1 MSAAALLLMPGTVA
15 DVDDAAT
22 FRALRD
28 AVDADRR
35 GWSGRAGRAL
45 LDAAR
50 QKLAPL
56 AASVGADPADAAA
69 AAWELWSSTDLAD
82 VESPWAYTVAA
93 VRRRLGREEHAARL
107 LTSEHGLRRHGSDV
121 KPSVVSSDREAAE
134 LPEPVVA
141 DESLRSRGALSVRQ
155 VLVMAGVPASEATA
169 VIAAL
174 LDSATRSSAA
184 SAAVDRLS
192 RDRGM
197 ADRFGFSHT
206 SWRALV
212 TLTLGTTRGQ
222 PGLIELTH
230 RGHPAPLQVEYIRRA
245 KNRFSTALELAA

>member
-1 MSAAALLLMPGTVA
+1 MSAATVILMPGTVA

-22 FRALRD
+22 FRALID
-28 AVDADRR
+28 AVAADRR

-50 QKLAPL
+50 TKLTPL
-56 AASVGADPADAAA
+56 ATTLGADPADAAT
-69 AAWELWSSTDLAD
+69 AAWELWSTTDLSQMD
-82 VESPWAYTVAA
+82 SPWAYTVSA

-107 LTSEHGLRRHGSDV
+107 LTSEHGLRRHGAET
-121 KPSVVSSDREAAE
+121 KPSVVSSEQEIAE
-134 LPEPVVA
+134 QTVVA
-141 DESLRSRGALSVRQ
+141 RPDEALRGRGVLSVRQ
-155 VLVMAGVPASEATA
+155 VLVMSGMSVSEATS
-169 VIAAL
+169 VIGAL
-174 LDSATRSSAA
+174 LESAARSSAA

-192 RDRGM
+192 RDDAM
-197 ADRFGFSHT
+197 AQRFGFSRT
-206 SWRALV
+206 RWRALV